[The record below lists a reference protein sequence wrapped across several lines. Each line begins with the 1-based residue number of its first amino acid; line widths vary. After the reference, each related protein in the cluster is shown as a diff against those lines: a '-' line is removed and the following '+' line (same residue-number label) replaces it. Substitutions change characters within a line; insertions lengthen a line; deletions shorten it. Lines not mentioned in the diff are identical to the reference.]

1 MEPQYDNRYYNNS
14 NRNSRAAVW
23 TIVVVAI
30 LIITNLITFLVCTR
44 LPYFAGAAKVE
55 TDGGET
61 STTDPKVEK
70 LLFLISELKDDF
82 YFGLDEDYMWE
93 QIYKGLMTGTGDRYA
108 EYLTAE
114 EYKEYSQTLE
124 GSYSGIGIQMSNN
137 EDGNIQIVG
146 VFTDTPAFEAGLQV
160 GDVIVRA
167 DDESLLGQSA
177 TYAVSFIRGPEG
189 TSVNLEILRDGET
202 FSVDIVR
209 SKIEMVYVESRMLT
223 DDIGYIYISEFETN
237 TYAQFAAAMKDLESQ
252 GMKGLVLDIRKNP
265 GGLVNEAVQIADDLL
280 PRCQVI
286 YTVNAKGERSSYDS
300 DEYFTDIPVTLLVD
314 GFSASSSEIL
324 TVSLKDN
331 GRVTV
336 IGTTTY
342 GKGIVQVLMPLADGS
357 MYKYT
362 YAEYFG
368 PSGTKIHEVGITPDI
383 VVELPEEYQNV
394 DIHMIPFEY
403 DLQLQKAIEYMEEEI
418 GQ

>member
-1 MEPQYDNRYYNNS
+1 ME
-14 NRNSRAAVW
+14 
-23 TIVVVAI
+23 T
-30 LIITNLITFLVCTR
+30 
-44 LPYFAGAAKVE
+44 E
-55 TDGGET
+55 GGET

-237 TYAQFAAAMKDLESQ
+237 TYAQFAAAMKDLEAQ